1 MLLIEMLHH
10 LVRVFSI
17 YASVLHQSSA
27 NVFLA

>member
-1 MLLIEMLHH
+1 MFITDILCH
-10 LVRVFSI
+10 LVRVFNI